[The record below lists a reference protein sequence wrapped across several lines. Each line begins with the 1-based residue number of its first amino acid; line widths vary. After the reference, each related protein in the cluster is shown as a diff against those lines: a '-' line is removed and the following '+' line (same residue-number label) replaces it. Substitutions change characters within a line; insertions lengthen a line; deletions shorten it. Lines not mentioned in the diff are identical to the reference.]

1 MGKEEKGVLLC
12 VDDERM
18 VLDALKTQLKTA
30 FGNQYLIEVAESAE
44 EGLEIL
50 DEMRGEG
57 YQPLVVISDWLMPGM
72 KGDVFLREAKSR
84 FPSVV
89 KIMLS
94 GQADPVAVEQA
105 WENGGLDSF
114 IIKPWDID
122 DLIGSINSGLGV
134 R

>member
-30 FGNQYLIEVAESAE
+30 FGNQYLIEAAESAE

-50 DEMRGEG
+50 DEMRDEG
-57 YQPLVVISDWLMPGM
+57 CQPLVVISDWLMPGM